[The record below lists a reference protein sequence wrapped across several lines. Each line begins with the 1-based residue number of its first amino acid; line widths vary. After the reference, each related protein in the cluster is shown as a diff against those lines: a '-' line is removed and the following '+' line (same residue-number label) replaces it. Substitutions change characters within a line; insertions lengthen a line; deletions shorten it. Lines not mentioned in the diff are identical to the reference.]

1 MNDIDQHGVPNESF
15 KVRVKND
22 PGATTEDIC
31 NPLKSKIRKKP
42 NVVIIHAG
50 TNDLTNDSKSLKN
63 YMRVADLVRS
73 KLPNCK
79 LAISK
84 VITRKD
90 KKEIEKKWRHSTLN
104 LPNFAKITK

>member
-1 MNDIDQHGVPNESF
+1 
-15 KVRVKND
+15 
-22 PGATTEDIC
+22 
-31 NPLKSKIRKKP
+31 
-42 NVVIIHAG
+42 
-50 TNDLTNDSKSLKN
+50 
-63 YMRVADLVRS
+63 MRVADLVRS

-84 VITRKD
+84 VITRKG

>member
-1 MNDIDQHGVPNESF
+1 MQSF
-15 KVRVKND
+15 KVKN
-22 PGATTEDIC
+22 
-31 NPLKSKIRKKP
+31 SKK
-42 NVVIIHAG
+42 
-50 TNDLTNDSKSLKN
+50 TQCKSLKN

-90 KKEIEKKWRHSTLN
+90 KKENEKKWRHSTLN

>member
-1 MNDIDQHGVPNESF
+1 MP
-15 KVRVKND
+15 
-22 PGATTEDIC
+22 
-31 NPLKSKIRKKP
+31 
-42 NVVIIHAG
+42 
-50 TNDLTNDSKSLKN
+50 
-63 YMRVADLVRS
+63 VADLVRS

-104 LPNFAKITK
+104 LPNFAKITKQI